1 MNLLIKLN
9 KKFDEIS
16 EKYMIKK
23 NFIDSI
29 VFALVLALSSFILLK
44 LTSYFSEKWV
54 LLISALNFIIALK
67 RPKISLAILVIATS
81 LSILYQDFFV
91 GIAVFMALLYLYS
104 YFNENEKIM
113 NSLFISLIPLMF
125 YRVEFF
131 AIIAISIIYGYRSG
145 LKISALAI
153 FAGIFFTLVLPYHS
167 FGHFNPDLRS
177 PIVSNLRIPQD
188 SISISNLFT
197 NSKFEFSRFES
208 FISSIVNS
216 NSLPIIIFGYILLGI
231 IPSYVRDTTEKFG
244 RLYTLIGLVVSTN
257 LTIFAISSLS
267 YPLQV
272 FSSGI
277 ENLINLTVSSTLAW
291 LLYTFLSINQPERVQ
306 TGETEK
312 KIQDNLMEKM
322 DLKVSETEKSR
333 VEALRREIDR
343 GGKN

>member
-1 MNLLIKLN
+1 MIIKLN
-9 KKFDEIS
+9 SKFDEIS

-23 NFIDSI
+23 SLIDSV

-67 RPKISLAILVIATS
+67 RPKISLAILVITTS

-113 NSLFISLIPLMF
+113 NALFISIIPLMF

-131 AIIAISIIYGYRSG
+131 AIIAVSIIYGYRRG

-153 FAGIFFTLVLPYHS
+153 FAGIFFTLVLPYNS

-177 PIVSNLRIPQD
+177 PPIPNLKTPQE

-197 NSKFEFSRFES
+197 TSKFEFSRFES
-208 FISSIVNS
+208 FINSIANS
-216 NSLPIIIFGYILLGI
+216 NSLPIIIVGYILFGV
-231 IPSYVRDTTEKFG
+231 IPSYVKDVTERFR

-257 LTIFAISSLS
+257 LTIFVISSLS
-267 YPLQV
+267 QSLQV
-272 FSSGI
+272 FASNI
-277 ENLINLTVSSTLAW
+277 ESLINLTLSSILAW
-291 LLYTFLSINQPERVQ
+291 LLYTFLSINQPERGDQ
-306 TGETEK
+306 TEEIENSSQINVMG
-312 KIQDNLMEKM
+312 KI
-322 DLKVSETEKSR
+322 DLKVSETGKGR
-333 VEALRREIDR
+333 LEALRREIDR